1 MKIVKLIHKNS
12 RSEVFKMN
20 MINCT
25 AQTFVWGGQFK
36 YSIILNTK
44 KINKCNKL
52 TNISTF

>member
-1 MKIVKLIHKNS
+1 
-12 RSEVFKMN
+12 MN
-20 MINCT
+20 RMNYIT
-25 AQTFVWGGQFK
+25 QTFVWGERAFK

>member
-1 MKIVKLIHKNS
+1 
-12 RSEVFKMN
+12 MN
-20 MINCT
+20 RINCV
-25 AQTFVWGGQFK
+25 AQTFVWGGGGVK